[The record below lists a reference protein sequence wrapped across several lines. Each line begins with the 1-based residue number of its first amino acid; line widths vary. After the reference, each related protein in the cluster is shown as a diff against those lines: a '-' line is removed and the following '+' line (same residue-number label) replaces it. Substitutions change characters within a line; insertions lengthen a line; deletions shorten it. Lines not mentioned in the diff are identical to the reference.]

1 MSAPVFQ
8 HAILIG
14 KPEAAGVGRTLE
26 EIASWLAASG
36 VEPLIELETAQ
47 RCELPGHR
55 AVALRDIGHDEARS
69 LVGIVVGGDGT
80 MLGAARQ
87 LSPSGV
93 PLMGINAGRLG
104 FITDIVEAR
113 WREALGAMLQ
123 GHFEREQRAVLAGRV
138 QRDGETIFTGIAIND
153 IVVNRSGATGLVELR
168 VDVDGC
174 AMYAQRADGLI
185 VATPTGSTAYALSG
199 GGSILHP
206 SVDAVILVPICPH
219 ALGDRPIVV
228 KGDSKIEIMI
238 NDTHGG
244 SAQVSSDGQ
253 HTQLLTAND
262 RVQVQ
267 RSATS
272 VTLIHP
278 HGHDY
283 YRILRTKLHWGRPP
297 HHAGK
302 D

>member
-26 EIASWLAASG
+26 DIASWLASNG
-36 VEPLIELETAQ
+36 VEPLIEQATAQ
-47 RCELPGHR
+47 RCELPGYR
-55 AVALRDIGHDEARS
+55 AVALREVGRDEARS

-87 LSPSGV
+87 LAPSGV

-123 GHFEREQRAVLAGRV
+123 GHFEREQRAVLSGHV
-138 QRDGETIFTGIAIND
+138 QRDGQTIFTGIAIND

-185 VATPTGSTAYALSG
+185 VATPTGSTAYAMSAG
-199 GGSILHP
+199 GPILHP
-206 SVDAVILVPICPH
+206 SLPGLVLVPIAAH
-219 ALGDRPIVV
+219 TLSNRPIVLPDHV
-228 KGDSKIEIMI
+228 RIDIEVASRSDVVLNFDMQHFADLLGGDRIQLQIAPYRAVFLHPPGWNYFSTLRKKLRWHEILGV
-238 NDTHGG
+238 D
-244 SAQVSSDGQ
+244 D
-253 HTQLLTAND
+253 
-262 RVQVQ
+262 
-267 RSATS
+267 
-272 VTLIHP
+272 
-278 HGHDY
+278 
-283 YRILRTKLHWGRPP
+283 
-297 HHAGK
+297 
-302 D
+302 